1 MNYPFCCWKTLHF
14 VTILQNTGNK
24 NVSSVI
30 SLLPKSAGGDFRSAI
45 AVWENCPLFQ
55 ELADV
60 SIQTD
65 SWLPQAATYRL
76 IFGLHSSD
84 NKLDYLIFTD
94 YPHSICTSAVCLLL
108 IPLKYSP
115 TLGLHFPRGNFL
127 FISVEEE
134 EEEMPL
140 WNLEGFASNVWIP
153 AAVCSWCWSTTGKL
167 CLSLAGL
174 WWPQGLFPVP
184 ALTLGSEQMCS
195 KALNQCLQMWVGVFC
210 KQPSFHA

>member
-14 VTILQNTGNK
+14 VTILRNTGNK
-24 NVSSVI
+24 NVTSVI
-30 SLLPKSAGGDFRSAI
+30 SLLPKLAGGDFRSAI
-45 AVWENCPLFQ
+45 PVWENCPLFQ

-167 CLSLAGL
+167 PVFGRSVMATRVVSSACSDFGL
-174 WWPQGLFPVP
+174 RADVQQSSESVP
-184 ALTLGSEQMCS
+184 ANVSGCVL
-195 KALNQCLQMWVGVFC
+195 
-210 KQPSFHA
+210 